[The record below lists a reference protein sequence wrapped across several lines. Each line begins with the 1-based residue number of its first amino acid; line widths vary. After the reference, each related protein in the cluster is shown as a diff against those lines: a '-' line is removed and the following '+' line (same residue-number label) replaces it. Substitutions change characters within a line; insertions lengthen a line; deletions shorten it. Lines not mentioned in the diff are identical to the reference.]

1 MMNLKTLLLL
11 TALSFA
17 GSVFATPPVN
27 INTADAATLAEAIK
41 GVGLKRAEAI
51 VAYRKQNGNFKSV
64 EGLSN
69 VRGIGENIVAK
80 SRDNLKVK

>member
-11 TALSFA
+11 TALSFT
-17 GSVFATPPVN
+17 GSVFASPPVN

-69 VRGIGENIVAK
+69 VRGIGESIVAK

>member
-11 TALSFA
+11 TALSFT
-17 GSVFATPPVN
+17 GSVIAAPPVN

-51 VAYRKQNGNFKSV
+51 IAYRKQNGDFKSV
-64 EGLSN
+64 DGLSN
-69 VRGIGENIVAK
+69 VRGIGDNIVAK